1 MGLRFS
7 LHEDDMR
14 AFLYIL
20 GFLFLI
26 ISALS
31 MTLTGAVIFTTL
43 GIISIAASSR
53 AGERTIQT

>member
-1 MGLRFS
+1 MGLWRN

-20 GFLFLI
+20 GFFFLI
-26 ISALS
+26 ASALS

-43 GIISIAASSR
+43 GILSIAASSR
-53 AGERTIQT
+53 TGEHTIQT